1 MNRRDRLQELHREIE
16 AIRAEYCRETLLP
29 PRLASP
35 NHPNIEAIQARY
47 DALLAEYRRLKYEQ

>member
-1 MNRRDRLQELHREIE
+1 LQELHREIE